1 LLLQSHEAFD
11 KESLPP
17 SADDLTAAVEAGSNL
32 LVGQSPGG
40 QQDHP
45 GTLDLKIR

>member
-1 LLLQSHEAFD
+1 MLLQSQKTFR
-11 KESLPP
+11 KETLPP
-17 SADDLTAAVEAGSNL
+17 AAHNLTAAVEARGNL
-32 LVGQSPGG
+32 VVVQSFRS